1 MRRFWARWIVVVA
14 LTFSVGAHWAL
25 IQSLAW
31 VGMTVSYA
39 KHGSFVGALTKALD
53 GQHPCEICKFV
64 QEGQKSERQKEFHSL
79 DTKLDLL
86 FQGGVTELNVP
97 QVAPLEYLVS
107 IPWTVRGD
115 SPPYPVPRDA

>member
-1 MRRFWARWIVVVA
+1 MRRFWARWIIVMA

-39 KHGSFVGALTKALD
+39 KQGSFVVALTKALD

-64 QEGQKSERQKEFHSL
+64 QQGQKSERQKEFHSL

-86 FQGGVTELNVP
+86 FQGGVTELSIP
-97 QVAPLEYLVS
+97 HVAPFEYLVS
-107 IPWTVRGD
+107 LPWTVRGD
-115 SPPYPVPRDA
+115 SPPSPPPRFA